1 MEILFTKRQGG
12 WKEKGKSNKGNKM
25 ENLVQCL
32 DNFNTKALQWLQC
45 RQDNLVWVVWEAI
58 WIGYTV
64 KRKTNFLWVLSC
76 HHTTAT
82 EIRSI
87 KENKV
92 VNNPFHRLCQKVQ
105 NWAANKRLLWIF
117 KRVNFSNFQ
126 NLLPWQQFDTPDWTE
141 NLPHNHPYTSFKYRA
156 REICYILIGH
166 LH

>member
-87 KENKV
+87 KEDKV
-92 VNNPFHRLCQKVQ
+92 VNNRIIHFIGCVRKFKIEQPTKGYFEFSKE
-105 NWAANKRLLWIF
+105 WIF
-117 KRVNFSNFQ
+117 LIFKICFLDSNLI
-126 NLLPWQQFDTPDWTE
+126 LLTGVKIYHKITPIQVSNTE
-141 NLPHNHPYTSFKYRA
+141 QGKFVTF
-156 REICYILIGH
+156 
-166 LH
+166 